1 MSNGSAA
8 GCVVAYDAPD
18 IAIER
23 KGRKTMLLKAIPW
36 TRIIVDALLVAS
48 ILLASSSFLS
58 VR

>member
-8 GCVVAYDAPD
+8 GCVAAYDVPD

-23 KGRKTMLLKAIPW
+23 KGRKTTLLRAIPW

>member
-1 MSNGSAA
+1 MRNGSAA
-8 GCVVAYDAPD
+8 GCVAAYGVPD

-23 KGRKTMLLKAIPW
+23 KSRKTMLLKAIPW